1 MLTSRVSLDANPDW
15 LARLWFGF
23 CGLLLALLPFPLIA
37 AGSPVWVTPQVSA
50 PGVAYRVFHSPA
62 VGAQVSYHVQLPA
75 GYFNSPER
83 RYPVIYYLHG
93 SNAVTTG
100 IAPMSAAFRQA
111 MAAGLMPAA
120 LVVFPNGLPL
130 GMWCDAVGGAQ
141 PVESMVVEDL
151 VAEVDA
157 QWRTIPTRRARV
169 VEGFSMGG
177 YGAGR
182 LGLRFPQLFGAASMI
197 GAGPLQLDFL
207 INDPNL
213 QPIELRRQI
222 LAEVYGNDPAV
233 FEARSPWRLAE
244 AAVGSLPAGFR
255 LRQIIGS
262 ADFTVHYNRLFHDH
276 LLAIGLVHDWRELAG
291 VAHSMPEVLAAM
303 GDEFWRFHAEAL
315 ADADLL
321 LRDGFESAPSDSP

>member
-1 MLTSRVSLDANPDW
+1 MLTRRVSPGSNPGFP
-15 LARLWFGF
+15 ARVWT
-23 CGLLLALLPFPLIA
+23 GLCWILLALLPWSVAA
-37 AGSPVWVTPQVSA
+37 AGAPVWVTPQVSA
-50 PGVAYRVFHSPA
+50 TGVAYRVFHSAA
-62 VGAQVSYHVQLPA
+62 VGAPVSYHVLLPA
-75 GYFNSPER
+75 GYMNSPER

-100 IAPMSAAFRQA
+100 IAPMSTSFRQA
-111 MAAGLMPAA
+111 MASGLMPPA
-120 LVVFPNGLPL
+120 LVVFPNGLPM

-157 QWRTIPTRRARV
+157 QWRTIPTRHARV

-182 LGLRFPQLFGAASMI
+182 LGLSFPQRFGAVSMI

-213 QPIELRRQI
+213 QPIALRRQI

-244 AAVGSLPAGFR
+244 AAVGSLPPGFR

-276 LLAIGLVHDWRELAG
+276 LLAIGLAHDWHELPG
-291 VAHSMPEVLAAM
+291 VTHSMPEVLTAM

-321 LRDGFESAPSDSP
+321 LRDGFESAPPDSR